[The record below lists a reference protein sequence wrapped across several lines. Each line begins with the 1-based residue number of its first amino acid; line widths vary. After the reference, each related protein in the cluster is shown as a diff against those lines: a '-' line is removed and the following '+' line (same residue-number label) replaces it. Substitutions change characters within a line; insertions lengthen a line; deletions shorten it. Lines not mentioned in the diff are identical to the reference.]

1 MEEKQ
6 RKNLTEGGILRVLT
20 GLALPI
26 MASSFLATAYNITDM
41 AWIGRLGSQAVAG
54 IGAGGMYVWLSQGLS
69 ALARMGGQ
77 VNMGQCIGRGEEEKA
92 VHYAEAAMKLVFLFG
107 ILFGAVCVIFT
118 APLIAFFGMQDAGA
132 VACGQVYLKISCGL
146 ILFSFLN
153 HTLTGLFTAQGNSVT
168 PFRANLIGL
177 VLNMLLDPI
186 LIFGLGPLPRLEA
199 AGAAVATV
207 AAQAAVTT
215 VLVLELRG
223 TKKQRQNRN
232 LLREMHLLRKTEAV
246 YYREVLRIGIP
257 TAIQSSLYCMIS
269 MVLTRMVAG
278 FGSGAVATQRVG
290 GQIES
295 ISWNMAE
302 GFASAMN
309 AFVAQNYGAGKMDR
323 VKKGYRLSFV
333 TVSLW
338 GMIVT
343 VIFLVFAGPLSG
355 LFFHEAE
362 VLPISEGYFR
372 IVGLC
377 EAFMCVEL
385 MSIGAISG
393 LGNTKSCSVI
403 SVVLTGLRI
412 PLALLLGNTAL
423 GVKGIWWALTV
434 TSIMKGIVLY
444 LFFWK
449 QCRKYEGKER
459 LA

>member
-1 MEEKQ
+1 MKKRNQ
-6 RKNLTEGGILRVLT
+6 SNLTEGSILRVLAE
-20 GLALPI
+20 LALPI

-92 VHYAEAAMKLVFLFG
+92 VHYAEASVKLVILFG
-107 ILFGAVCVIFT
+107 VIFGAVCMLFSS
-118 APLIAFFGMQDAGA
+118 PLISFFGMKDAEA
-132 VACGQVYLKISCGL
+132 VACGKIYLRIACGL
-146 ILFSFLN
+146 ILFSYVN
-153 HTLTGLFTAQGNSVT
+153 NTLTGLFTAQGNSVT

-177 VLNMLLDPI
+177 LLNMLLDPV
-186 LIFGLGPLPRLEA
+186 LIFGLGPFPKLGA
-199 AGAAVATV
+199 AGAAAATV
-207 AAQAAVTT
+207 SAQAAVM
-215 VLVLELRG
+215 VELIFELRG
-223 TKKQRQNRN
+223 KEKQEQKKN
-232 LLREMHLLRKTEAV
+232 LLKEMHLLQKTESS

-295 ISWNMAE
+295 ISWNMAD

-323 VKKGYRLSFV
+323 IKKGYRLSFAA
-333 TVSLW
+333 VSLW
-338 GMIVT
+338 GAAAT
-343 VIFLVFAGPLSG
+343 LIFFVFANPLSC
-355 LFFHEAE
+355 LFFHEPD
-362 VLPISEGYFR
+362 VIPIAEGYFM
-372 IVGLC
+372 IVGLS

-393 LGNTKSCSVI
+393 LGNTKTCSVI
-403 SVVLTGLRI
+403 SVALTGIRI

-423 GVKGIWWALTV
+423 GVEGVWWALTV
-434 TSIMKGIVLY
+434 TSIAKGIVFY
-444 LFFWK
+444 MFFWS
-449 QCRKYEGKER
+449 QCRKC
-459 LA
+459 ASHP